1 LRKTFEIT
9 YIFPSSGCR
18 DFWRPAR
25 FGGFLDS
32 KGKTHIAFHSSER
45 VLLDCVTPMVANLFY
60 ILIAL
65 CFVIA
70 LTSSLSFI
78 MNLLP
83 PPSGFLQWL
92 KRNTIFEM
100 CNMLLTLCVCVIALI
115 AQCEVAR
122 VRPDCDVSLGGGV
135 FMVCIAGMMCFF
147 AATSTL
153 RHSTRTNRLRRIDN
167 QRLLCA
173 RSLRSWR
180 DSARRPDDVL
190 PIVDFERKGGR
201 KILLTA
207 GVLGLAAA
215 GTVGY
220 AYADPD
226 FRHQIETTIPQAKPV
241 LDSILGSASLSK
253 TKQQLTDLKDQVIS
267 VMPKKKTEEVLP
279 PLAKVIRPEI
289 ETKPAVHVDPVDVRT
304 PIVVTDEKP
313 SQEVVAQ
320 RTRKLESSL
329 LQAIQS
335 AEGKVRAV
343 TDAKIQTIEAINRH
357 AQLVKATVDDPQ
369 NADWDKVIDDG
380 KKDATTARNP
390 LLLNA
395 AETANKLSHQI
406 DELNGLVTKARQ
418 ESTILNQYKDLVER
432 SRNQFALEMK
442 SILPNVDVNAKS
454 KNLTEDELNAL
465 IAHAHLKVDN
475 LRRQLT
481 EQQVREEQHIAR
493 AIADQREA
501 DERIAAERLR
511 LEMQRIQQQRDVE
524 IERAVMQKRSSWET
538 ELEEQLKRTSAAH
551 SEHLEQ
557 VIRTQRQLFEIEH
570 NQKVEEAIRLE
581 RDHHSREVGAAL
593 SRLAG
598 IESALNSRVAL
609 DAENRRAKQFWIAC
623 HSLID
628 SIKHGNKA
636 GEDMEKRRFPLEE
649 SLSLLRQCETGDAF
663 VDELITAFPEVS
675 KKLGV
680 YTEEDLKSRFKK
692 VYKLG
697 RRTAAIDQNG
707 GTLTG
712 YLWSYMRSLLLFDF
726 PRRFTDDD
734 VIDPQC
740 VDNLEVLARAK
751 WFVDHNDFDGAIRV
765 SQLLRGE
772 PALAIRDW
780 VADVRTYLEA
790 RLLAQLLV
798 AHAAVSSIRSTY

>member
-1 LRKTFEIT
+1 MVGRSILPKVNDVIVRDQLNGCKT
-9 YIFPSSGCR
+9 YQKRSV
-18 DFWRPAR
+18 
-25 FGGFLDS
+25 
-32 KGKTHIAFHSSER
+32 ER
-45 VLLDCVTPMVANLFY
+45 GWKNVRC
-60 ILIAL
+60 
-65 CFVIA
+65 
-70 LTSSLSFI
+70 LSTA
-78 MNLLP
+78 P
-83 PPSGFLQWL
+83 
-92 KRNTIFEM
+92 
-100 CNMLLTLCVCVIALI
+100 
-115 AQCEVAR
+115 
-122 VRPDCDVSLGGGV
+122 
-135 FMVCIAGMMCFF
+135 
-147 AATSTL
+147 TST
-153 RHSTRTNRLRRIDN
+153 STQSPNP
-167 QRLLCA
+167 A
-173 RSLRSWR
+173 PSPAVKKPS
-180 DSARRPDDVL
+180 PK
-190 PIVDFERKGGR
+190 KGGR

-369 NADWDKVIDDG
+369 NADWDKVTSALQHAEALAHKDGVAEADGRNYIDVLRKVIDDG